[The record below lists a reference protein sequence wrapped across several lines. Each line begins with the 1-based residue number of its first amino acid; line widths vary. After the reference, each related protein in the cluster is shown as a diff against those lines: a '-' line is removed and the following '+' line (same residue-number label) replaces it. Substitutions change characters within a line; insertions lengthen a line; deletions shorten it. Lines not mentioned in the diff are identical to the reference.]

1 MPVPS
6 KPFLAPL
13 GAVAALS
20 AACAAPPAQAP
31 QPVAVRS
38 QAVVPTAPVL
48 PRVAKTVAPGVEL
61 LWTADWFGGVSLL
74 GVDAQ
79 GQRALVR
86 LEAQTPAP
94 RLVLEVVDVAN
105 GSSLSQWEAA
115 PDHAKRATQLGVFS
129 AITGDFRADAL
140 RFGALL
146 SEVGPWHL
154 RGSIAS
160 PTFAVAPERRAIV
173 YGAPPTDGSD
183 GDWLFATPADGS
195 SARRV
200 DAGLR
205 ASYSP
210 VVSPDGRFVA
220 FRGCASSPCDYGLY
234 LSELD
239 GGTPKRAPGVQQ
251 AAPPVWS
258 VLGDAVFAVGQ
269 KSGRPGER
277 CLLKVAPQGVV
288 PRALHCVKGLEEVE
302 FEQDPE
308 GRTGVLMGVRG
319 EPGKQ
324 VVELHWL
331 LLADGTVLSSHS
343 VPRATGGGVLSQT
356 GLLAMPMQRGG
367 IGLVDL
373 VTGANTLVDD
383 PHGWFFGFDGARWV
397 GDRVVLLRKLDD
409 QPGYQ
414 IVSVDARQL
423 TAKSGGWASL
433 SARSAD

>member
-1 MPVPS
+1 MHVPS